1 MQTDPVGDETVKV
14 DPVGDWHR
22 TNYSAEIK
30 PEMDGQEVTLFGWVQ
45 EIRDLGSLRFII
57 LQDREGT
64 VQVTVLK
71 KKASGEV
78 LSKSDILQKRYSVGV
93 KGFVKKTDMTPRGIE
108 VIPKEIKVFST
119 AESQLPIDVTGKTPA
134 NLEVRLDARALDL
147 CQVENVATFKI
158 QHVALE
164 VIRDFLFERGFL
176 EVHTPRII
184 GSATEGGAAL
194 FSIDYYD
201 RKAFL
206 AQSPQLYKEQLVMSL
221 ERVFEVGPFFRAEE
235 SHTRRHLSEFVSV
248 DVEQAFA
255 DAEDVMQLLEQLMQ
269 RICRC
274 VNEKC
279 KKELAI
285 LKHVVRVPETPFK
298 RLTYDDALKDLKR
311 EGVDV
316 PWGEDIPTPAL
327 RSLGKIHSGFYFITD
342 WPTHS
347 KAFYIKPRD
356 DNPDLC
362 EGFDLMWRFLE
373 LVSGGARIADKELL
387 VKRLEEKGLKP
398 EAFKHHLQSFDYGM
412 PPHAGWAIG
421 LERLTMLLTGKKNIR
436 EVTLYPRDKFRLTP

>member
-1 MQTDPVGDETVKV
+1 MVLDLI
-14 DPVGDWHR
+14 GDWRR
-22 TNYSAEIK
+22 THYTADIK

-45 EIRDLGSLRFII
+45 EIRDLGGLRFII

-64 VQVTVLK
+64 VQVTVLR
-71 KKASGEV
+71 KKASNEV
-78 LSKSDILQKRYSVGV
+78 LSKSQALQKRYSIGV

-108 VIPKEIKVFST
+108 VLPKEIRIFST
-119 AESQLPIDVTGKTPA
+119 AEPQLPIDITGKTPA

-147 CQVENVATFKI
+147 STPENVAAFKI
-158 QHVALE
+158 QHSALE
-164 VIRDFLFERGFL
+164 AVREFLFERGFL

-194 FSIDYYD
+194 FTINYFD

-235 SHTRRHLSEFVSV
+235 SHTRHHISEFVSI

-255 DAEDVMQLLEQLMQ
+255 NAEDVMKLLEELMQ
-269 RICRC
+269 SMCKKI
-274 VNEKC
+274 NETC

-285 LKHVVRVPETPFK
+285 LKHRVKVPELPFK
-298 RLTYDDALKDLKR
+298 RLTYDEALQDLKR
-311 EGVDV
+311 EGVEV

-327 RSLGKIHSGFYFITD
+327 RALGKIHPYFYFLTD
-342 WPTHS
+342 WPTHA

-356 DNPDLC
+356 DNPEVS
-362 EGFDLMWRFLE
+362 EGFDLMYRWLE
-373 LVSGGARIADKELL
+373 LVSGGTRIASKELL
-387 VKRLEEKGLKP
+387 IKRLEEKGLKP
-398 EAFKHHLQSFDYGM
+398 ESFKYHLAAFDWGM

-421 LERLTMLLTGKKNIR
+421 LERLTMMLTGRKNIR
-436 EVTLYPRDKFRLTP
+436 ETTLYPRDRFRLTP